1 LRQDALSTCI
11 QALQLFERMEQQ
23 RFLAALSEVA
33 AVGQACMQIKEPG
46 TSRSLKSLPGSWSDR
61 APWPA

>member
-1 LRQDALSTCI
+1 
-11 QALQLFERMEQQ
+11 MEQQ